1 MISEWQGQGIHGVL
15 DSVSWNDKEID
26 FFVKAG
32 TAQGFVMVYGRART
46 MLDMQLHVRNTKPWL
61 LNRNCKRGPTLD
73 YNKGK
78 SKNKPHFL

>member
-1 MISEWQGQGIHGVL
+1 
-15 DSVSWNDKEID
+15 
-26 FFVKAG
+26 
-32 TAQGFVMVYGRART
+32 MVYGRART

-61 LNRNCKRGPTLD
+61 LNRNCKLGPTLD